1 MAASETTA
9 MSGPK
14 LPVMTFYDLAAPAK
28 LNLFLHVVGRRADGY
43 HLLQSLFRLISLS
56 DSVTV
61 DLRRDGQI
69 SREGSL
75 DQVVSA
81 ESDLTVRAAR
91 ALQAA
96 TNCPLGAHIHVLKRI
111 PYGAGL
117 GGGSSDAATVLLAL
131 NRLWRT
137 GLSRRQLMQ
146 IGLTL
151 GADVPFFLHG
161 EAGFVQ
167 GVGEQIQTVAVP
179 EQSYLVFKPSVNIA
193 TAEVFA
199 DPDLTR
205 DSENVKIT
213 DFSGCINFIGSESAG
228 GSSGFG
234 SNDLEAV
241 VLKKFAAVRQVKY
254 WLASH
259 GLQTR
264 LSGSGSCLFAE
275 AGSPGCAQL
284 ALENLIVKMQSDK
297 EMPDQQLGL
306 SLESVHICDGLW
318 QHPLRSWAS
327 N

>member
-1 MAASETTA
+1 
-9 MSGPK
+9 MSVSAQVPVWVPR
-14 LPVMTFYDLAAPAK
+14 LPVMTLYDLAAPAK
-28 LNLFLHVVGRRADGY
+28 LNLFLHVVGRRPDGY
-43 HLLQSLFRLISLS
+43 HLLQSLFRLISLA

-75 DQVVSA
+75 EQIVPA
-81 ESDLTVRAAR
+81 ASDLTVRAAK

-96 TNCPLGAHIHVLKRI
+96 TGVALGANIHVLKRI
-111 PYGAGL
+111 PFGAGL

-137 GLSRRQLMQ
+137 GLSRQQLMK
-146 IGLTL
+146 IGLAL

-167 GVGEQIQTVAVP
+167 GVGEQIETVTAP
-179 EQSYLVFKPSVNIA
+179 DQSYLVFKPSVNIA

-213 DFSGCINFIGSESAG
+213 DFSGCINFVGSESAG
-228 GSSGFG
+228 IRGFG
-234 SNDLEAV
+234 TNDLEAV

-254 WLASH
+254 WLASQ
-259 GLQTR
+259 GFQTR

-275 AGSPGCAQL
+275 AGTPDGAQL
-284 ALENLIVKMQSDK
+284 ALESLIGKMQSVK
-297 EMPDQQLGL
+297 EEMPRQMLGA
-306 SLESVHICDGLW
+306 SLESVHVCDGLF
-318 QHPLRSWAS
+318 QHPLKSWVS